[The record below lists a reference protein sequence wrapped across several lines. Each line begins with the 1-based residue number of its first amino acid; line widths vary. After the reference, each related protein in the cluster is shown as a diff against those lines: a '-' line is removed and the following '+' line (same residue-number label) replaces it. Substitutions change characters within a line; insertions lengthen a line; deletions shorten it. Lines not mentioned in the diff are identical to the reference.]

1 MIERYQRNVFKDLW
15 SDQHKFEA
23 YLKVELATCEAFNK
37 LQVISDDELKLLKK
51 ASFKLEDIYRIEQET
66 KHDVVAFTR
75 AVSLSLKDEKKWIHY
90 GLTSSDVVDT
100 ACGLLLKE
108 ANIIIHQDILN
119 FMGVLKK
126 LALKYQMTPI
136 MGRTHGMHADITSF
150 GLKFLLY
157 YEEMKRDLERFD
169 LARKHVEVGK
179 ISGAVGN
186 YANIDPRIEDLVCG
200 IIELKSVN
208 ISTQIIQRDR
218 YAFYIQTLS
227 LIGSTIE
234 KIATEI
240 RNLSRTEVNEVQEG
254 FGDKQKGSSAMPH
267 KKNPISSENMSGL
280 SRVLRGFVVTANE
293 NINLWHERD
302 ISHSSSER
310 IIIPDATSLIDYM
323 LTRYASVLENLEVY
337 PEKMLSNI
345 NLNHKIIY
353 AQRVL
358 NALILKGLSRE
369 TAYDLVQKLSFNA
382 SNLNIDFDQVLI
394 DNEEISNYLT
404 KDEILDCFTLDYYFK
419 HITYMYQKVGI
430 LPQ

>member
-15 SDQHKFEA
+15 SDQHKFET
-23 YLKVELATCEAFNK
+23 YLKVEIATCEAFNQLK
-37 LQVISDDELKLLKK
+37 LIPDDDMKLLKK
-51 ASFKLEDIYRIEQET
+51 ATFKLEDIYRIEQET

-75 AVSLSLKDEKKWIHY
+75 AVSLSLKEEKKWIHY

-100 ACGLLLKE
+100 SYGLLLKE
-108 ANIIIHQDILN
+108 ANLIIHQDILN
-119 FMGVLKK
+119 FMSVLKA
-126 LALKYQMTPI
+126 LALKYQNIPV

-150 GLKFLLY
+150 GLKFVLY
-157 YEEMKRDLERFD
+157 YEEMKRHLERFD

-186 YANIDPRIEDLVCG
+186 FANIDPVIQEMVCQN
-200 IIELKSVN
+200 IELKSVN

-218 YAFYIQTLS
+218 YAFYIQTIS

-240 RNLSRTEVNEVQEG
+240 RNLSRSEVKEVQEG
-254 FGDKQKGSSAMPH
+254 FGLGQKGSSAMPH
-267 KKNPISSENMSGL
+267 KKNPISSENMAGL

-310 IIIPDATSLIDYM
+310 IIMPDATSLIDYM
-323 LTRYASVLENLEVY
+323 LVRYANVLENLEVF
-337 PEKMLSNI
+337 PDKMMENI
-345 NLNHKIIY
+345 NQNYKIIY

-358 NALILKGLSRE
+358 SALILKGLSRE
-369 TAYDLVQKLSFNA
+369 TAYDLIQSLSFIA
-382 SNLNIDFDQVLI
+382 SSSKIDFDQVLI
-394 DNEEISNYLT
+394 DSLEISKYLT
-404 KDEILDCFTLDYYFK
+404 KDEILKNFTLDYYFK
-419 HITYMYQKVGI
+419 HIDYIYKKVGI
-430 LPQ
+430 IT